1 MDSKNDRT
9 GMEVHRTPRPCE
21 LEKIMHGSGYEGGVG
36 GSRISN
42 LGLGW
47 SQGSRAVWVG
57 EVRVIESPRMR
68 MRSLDLLQRVFNFF
82 FFFSIYQLFT
92 GIGVWRVQGSILKG
106 SILLG

>member
-82 FFFSIYQLFT
+82 FFFFQYTNF
-92 GIGVWRVQGSILKG
+92 
-106 SILLG
+106 LLG